1 MTTGTPV
8 VVIRGGQAGLTAGY
22 HLLRLGPDFVVGRLG
37 DVAVVVVNL
46 TYRPAACSPPRSS
59 DGP

>member
-1 MTTGTPV
+1 MTTGTRV
-8 VVIRGGQAGLTAGY
+8 VGIRRGQAGLTTGY
-22 HLLRLGPDFVVGRLG
+22 HLRRPGPDFVVGRLG

-46 TYRPAACSPPRSS
+46 AYRSAACRPPRSS